1 MSESVLI
8 IDGGIAY
15 GNAKGELSHAFC
27 ALAQEELTRMG
38 YSVTTTRIADGWDAQ
53 AENEKMR
60 NASAVLLQ
68 IPIWWMAPPW
78 QVKKYFDEVFGAG
91 MITGDGRTRT
101 NPDINYGTGGLLKS
115 RYMLSCTWNAP
126 KYAFTAPEEF
136 FEGKGIDAVL
146 FPVHKAF
153 QFLGMT
159 PMKTFMAN
167 DVMKNPKIDADME
180 RFKILLSENFAR

>member
-1 MSESVLI
+1 MSAKVLI

-15 GNAKGELSHAFC
+15 GHSKGELNHAF
-27 ALAQEELTRMG
+27 AELAKDELSAMG
-38 YSVTTTRIADGWDAQ
+38 YDVSITRIADGWDIA

-60 NASAVLLQ
+60 QAQAVILQ
-68 IPIWWMAPPW
+68 TPIWWMSVPW

-91 MITGDGRTRT
+91 MITGDGRHRD
-101 NPDINYGTGGLLKS
+101 NPDVNYGTGGLLKS

-126 KYAFTAPEEF
+126 KFAFTGPEEF

-153 QFLGMT
+153 QFLGMK

-167 DVMKNPKIDADME
+167 DVMKNPNIPADRE
-180 RFKILLSENFAR
+180 RLKMLLQDNFG